1 MPVAA
6 TPLPDVDSAADRTS
20 NRVPGPLAAF
30 RGLPIEVGLT
40 DRPTLTSKLSM
51 DKKAKKRIELLNKR
65 LQKLRQQLAGVR
77 QQLDDPGELAKF
89 EEEIRTVETEIAT
102 LKES

>member
-1 MPVAA
+1 MRYRA
-6 TPLPDVDSAADRTS
+6 
-20 NRVPGPLAAF
+20 RVAAF
-30 RGLPIEVGLT
+30 RGLPIEVGLAKSPPPSVFT
-40 DRPTLTSKLSM
+40 V
-51 DKKAKKRIELLNKR
+51 DKTAKKRIELLNKR

-89 EEEIRTVETEIAT
+89 EEEIRTVESEIAT